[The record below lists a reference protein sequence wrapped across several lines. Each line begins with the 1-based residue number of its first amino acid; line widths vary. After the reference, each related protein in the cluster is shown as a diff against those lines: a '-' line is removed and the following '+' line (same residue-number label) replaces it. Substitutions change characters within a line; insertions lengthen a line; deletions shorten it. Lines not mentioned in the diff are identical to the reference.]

1 MQQVFYIAN
10 YKSMNKVFFLC
21 VEIEC
26 PPAPTTGTY
35 ERLSQPP
42 SEDNYAVP
50 PELGM
55 WCYINS

>member
-1 MQQVFYIAN
+1 MTGMFYFI
-10 YKSMNKVFFLC
+10 
-21 VEIEC
+21 EIEC

-55 WCYINS
+55 RATILYNIRYC